1 MYHIAMYDQK
11 MATLPSTARS
21 IRVLLVDDHALV
33 RAGLRMLIESQPGL
47 TVVGEACDRA
57 GAVTI
62 AANERP
68 DIILLDLDL
77 GDESGLD
84 LIPDLRGTASG
95 ARILILTG
103 LRDANAHRRAVRLG
117 AMGLVQKEMAGE
129 VLIKA
134 IEKVNAGEVWLDRA
148 TTASLFAEMS
158 EAAEK
163 RQDVEFARIASL
175 SCREREVIAL
185 IGEGLNN
192 KRIAE
197 RLFISETTVRHHLT
211 SIFNKLGVAD
221 RLELLVY
228 AYRNKLAGPPA

>member
-1 MYHIAMYDQK
+1 MYDVPMYDQN
-11 MATLPSTARS
+11 MSPSVSAVRP

-47 TVVGEACDRA
+47 TVVGEACGRA

-62 AANERP
+62 AASERP

-84 LIPDLRGTASG
+84 LIPDLRGTG
-95 ARILILTG
+95 PGVRILILTG
-103 LRDANAHRRAVRLG
+103 LRDAEAHRRAMRLG
-117 AMGLVQKEMAGE
+117 AVGLVQKEMAGE

-148 TTASLFAEMS
+148 TTASLFAELS

-163 RQDVEFARIASL
+163 TDVQFARIASL